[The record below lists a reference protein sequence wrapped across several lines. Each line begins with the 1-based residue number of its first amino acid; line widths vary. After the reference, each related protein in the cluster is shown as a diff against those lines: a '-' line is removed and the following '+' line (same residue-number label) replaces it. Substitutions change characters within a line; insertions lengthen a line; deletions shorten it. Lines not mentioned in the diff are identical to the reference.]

1 MESQTDIYIANI
13 EITNKY
19 FIKKS
24 NTKTKKQTK
33 DSKSKKPKKVKGGGS
48 KGKTVKKSTSKTSF
62 KTMMNGDKLFEN
74 PELSKMGS
82 ITNDKLYEF
91 WAQSI
96 TNEMKTHNNLFV
108 TPSSLDEIP
117 KMMSNSAFYKHE
129 DETMDE
135 NKQKHPK
142 YHLSYP
148 EIMDVYDVSQKIAET
163 GKIDIVSELITSKKS
178 KSFPVY
184 VLTFYE
190 VNDENMKF
198 LGMVFYTMVSITD
211 ANNKYIKMFRWD
223 KESEDVISE
232 YNSAMFFFS
241 PYKSMMNDCNVCVDM
256 EIPFFNIMLKK
267 LEKTAKENNCACI
280 FTHPKYAMSSLRNI
294 FLNNGYY
301 ESIYRPLVENFGE
314 SMKIEKKDETNDAYD
329 LNDGFTRVSNEKMR
343 SILSESEMAIKKEMD
358 ELEKISTNLQKEF
371 EEKKGENVEN
381 IMKLEQD
388 RLKQQEELAL
398 SIQKREQLELEEY
411 YNNVFNEF
419 LYLPPSLSIDQMNKL
434 QRIIFLTE
442 MYIDEGFVHNRINTR
457 GTGWYGLSIA
467 DKNLFDTTFKCKGEN
482 AKPREYKNVLYKE
495 DESKQKR
502 LELLEEEMEDLNRNG
517 IFGDKIEKEELQSSI
532 TVRKNKLKTAKQ
544 YLESHLL
551 QPTTQEER
559 QQRYIHENNER
570 MLPNEINALEQ
581 EFAQKDYNTSQ
592 YERRKSERD
601 KLWWSYGLVGSI
613 NPLTSNAFS
622 ASLNNIGY
630 FYDTINSTFFCKNGY
645 KFGPE
650 IVVEKQ
656 IEKIKERHGEI
667 SNDYKVPKHF
677 ISFVK
682 FMGEVYLPTWWIKP
696 QYGAF
701 DFFSEEGF
709 SKNLREYTNAIYEEG
724 DVVLVQTKETGEF
737 FEDYYV
743 GVILSITNKQ
753 NKDKLQK
760 ESWNIWGTSQ
770 WNSTYEILVKRNQEE
785 YFVVE
790 GVWSWNLKLNLTF
803 MYKDVTNGHVFG
815 ISSTDY
821 YPAVPEPMSFSHH
834 YPNNT
839 IPLDDYKLSSSIPP
853 PSIPTV
859 MNHPERKRP
868 IPSMGGPDDDD
879 DDPYYTRPYDTGPH
893 NNPYE
898 EKLVSATYKPETPVR
913 VDRTQADYDEEYWKL
928 RENTPGS
935 DEKRISQPIR
945 PIISDDSFLKNF
957 QKRRERQQ
965 ELKERQQEDNEAK
978 DMFKNDERLQQQR
991 LEQEKIKFEQKNQRR
1006 RLLQQQQQENKE
1018 QTIQS
1023 IANLSR
1029 RPYNKETSVSERLS
1043 RYPTGNRVADT
1054 RYNAAVEERKLAKE
1068 YEEQRKEEQQKRLEI
1083 ERVAQEQQAKH
1094 LKQQQESNLERQRT
1108 AERLDK
1114 EEKEQKE
1121 RIQFQDE
1128 LDEFISSSQV
1138 VTTPRHSVMSTPP
1151 SQNRTSVMPN
1161 MTPIQDRVSTITNT
1175 PSEVSSNN
1183 PPNMT
1188 PRQDRASIVMPKGPK
1203 KLQRRNPAMTTPVPK
1218 FTIYEDPS
1226 STPQHSSTVSTKTKK
1241 GKSTGKKAL
1250 AENFQREEYNH
1261 GGGKKSNKSRKFN
1274 KNRKTSKKNTKKK
1287 H

>member
-33 DSKSKKPKKVKGGGS
+33 DSKTKKPKKVKGGGS

-62 KTMMNGDKLFEN
+62 KTMMNGNKLFEN

-129 DETMDE
+129 DETTDE

-223 KESEDVISE
+223 KESDDVISE

-358 ELEKISTNLQKEF
+358 ELEKISDNLQKEF

-434 QRIIFLTE
+434 QRVIFLTE

-517 IFGDKIEKEELQSSI
+517 IFGNKIEKEELQSSI
-532 TVRKNKLKTAKQ
+532 AVKKNKLKTAKQ

-551 QPTTQEER
+551 QPTTQEEI

-821 YPAVPEPMSFSHH
+821 YHAVHEPMSFSHH

-853 PSIPTV
+853 PNIPTV
-859 MNHPERKRP
+859 MNHPERKPP

-879 DDPYYTRPYDTGPH
+879 DDPYNRRPYDTGPP

-898 EKLVSATYKPETPVR
+898 ERVVSATYKPETPVR
-913 VDRTQADYDEEYWKL
+913 VDRTLANYDEEYWTS
-928 RENTPGS
+928 RENTPESMRIS

-945 PIISDDSFLKNF
+945 PIISDDSFMKNF
-957 QKRRERQQ
+957 QKRRERRE
-965 ELKERQQEDNEAK
+965 ELKEQQQEENEAK
-978 DMFKNDERLQQQR
+978 EMFENDERLRQQR
-991 LEQEKIKFEQKNQRR
+991 LEEEKIKFEQKKQRR
-1006 RLLQQQQQENKE
+1006 ELLQQQQQENKA
-1018 QTIQS
+1018 QAIQNR
-1023 IANLSR
+1023 ANLSR
-1029 RPYNKETSVSERLS
+1029 RSYNQGTSVSERVS
-1043 RYPTGNRVADT
+1043 MYPTGNRVADT
-1054 RYNAAVEERKLAKE
+1054 RHNAAVEERKLAKE
-1068 YEEQRKEEQQKRLEI
+1068 YEEQQKRLEI

-1094 LKQQQESNLERQRT
+1094 LKQQQETNLERQRL

-1114 EEKEQKE
+1114 EEEEKRKRDEDE
-1121 RIQFQDE
+1121 EE
-1128 LDEFISSSQV
+1128 LDEFIRSSQV
-1138 VTTPRHSVMSTPP
+1138 PVTPRPSFMNTPP
-1151 SQNRTSVMPN
+1151 TQDRTSVMLN
-1161 MTPIQDRVSTITNT
+1161 MTPQHRVSTITNT
-1175 PSEVSSNN
+1175 PVEVSSDN

-1188 PRQDRASIVMPKGPK
+1188 PRQDRTSVMPTRPK
-1203 KLQRRNPAMTTPVPK
+1203 KPQRRNPTMTTPVPE
-1218 FTIYEDPS
+1218 FTIYEDPA
-1226 STPQHSSTVSTKTKK
+1226 STPQRSSTVSTKTKK

-1250 AENFQREEYNH
+1250 AENFQREKYNY
-1261 GGGKKSNKSRKFN
+1261 GGGKKSNKSRKHN
-1274 KNRKTSKKNTKKK
+1274 KNRKTSKKNTKKN